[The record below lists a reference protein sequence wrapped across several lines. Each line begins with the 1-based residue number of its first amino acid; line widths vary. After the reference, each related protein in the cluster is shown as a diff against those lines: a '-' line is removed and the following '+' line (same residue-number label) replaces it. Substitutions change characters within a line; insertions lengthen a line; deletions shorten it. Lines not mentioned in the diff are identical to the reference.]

1 MASSYI
7 IAAGSAQVVPAF
19 GLEGAPNTAPQRA
32 EQDWYVLQAKPRQ
45 ESRVIRHLA
54 RSAVSTF
61 LPFVEVARRRGSVRA
76 KYLEPLFPGYVFV
89 ALPPITTAPA
99 GWNTVRWTPGVLR
112 VLTTGAVP
120 VAVPEHFIKAIEE
133 RTAECGFVR
142 LPSAFS
148 NGMKVRVRGGSF
160 DGMEAIFDQPL
171 SRRGRVRV
179 LLQLLGQP
187 APVELDEESLE
198 PA

>member
-1 MASSYI
+1 
-7 IAAGSAQVVPAF
+7 
-19 GLEGAPNTAPQRA
+19 
-32 EQDWYVLQAKPRQ
+32 
-45 ESRVIRHLA
+45 LA

-61 LPFVEVARRRGSVRA
+61 LPFVEAARRRGAART

-89 ALPPITTAPA
+89 TLPPIVRAPA
-99 GWNTVRWTPGVLR
+99 DWNTVRWTPGVLR

-120 VAVPEHFIKAIEE
+120 VAVPEMFIRRIEE

-148 NGMKVRVRGGSF
+148 SGMKVRVRGGSF
-160 DGMEAIFDQPL
+160 DGVEAIFDQPL

-187 APVELDEESLE
+187 APVELDEECLE

>member
-1 MASSYI
+1 MAASFIGGAGVARLDPAYGLDTG
-7 IAAGSAQVVPAF
+7 AAAVPY
-19 GLEGAPNTAPQRA
+19 RA
-32 EQDWYVLQAKPRQ
+32 GQEWYVLQAKPRQ
-45 ESRVIRHLA
+45 ESRVVRHLA

-61 LPFVEVARRRGSVRA
+61 LPFVEVARRRGSARVN
-76 KYLEPLFPGYVFV
+76 YLEPLFPGYVFV
-89 ALPPITTAPA
+89 ALPSIVKAPA
-99 GWNTVRWTPGVLR
+99 DWNTVRWTPGVLR

-120 VAVPEHFIKAIEE
+120 VPVPQHFMRAIEE
-133 RTAECGFVR
+133 RTAESGFVR

-160 DGMEAIFDQPL
+160 DGMEAVFDQPL

-198 PA
+198 LA